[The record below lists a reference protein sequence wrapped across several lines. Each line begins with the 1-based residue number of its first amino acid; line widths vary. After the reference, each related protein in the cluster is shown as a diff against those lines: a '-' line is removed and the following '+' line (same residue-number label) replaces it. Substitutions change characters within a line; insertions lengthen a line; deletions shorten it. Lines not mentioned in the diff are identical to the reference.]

1 MAELQEWNGNKEI
14 TDILRRVHFQVL
26 LDTFKCVTVR
36 TQKNSVSFGSIPT
49 DQYFSYSLFSKCH
62 NNIPTRRIN
71 YDKKNIKINLKY
83 LFGKT
88 AKNTKLKEI
97 NQKEEKKIDKID
109 T

>member
-26 LDTFKCVTVR
+26 LDTFQCVIVR

-49 DQYFSYSLFSKCH
+49 DQYFSYSLFSKFP

-88 AKNTKLKEI
+88 AKIPNWRI
-97 NQKEEKKIDKID
+97 
-109 T
+109 